1 MGSKRTGVREVDLKA
16 IDILLPEDEDA
27 KKPPK
32 PERCGY
38 GESLFMIA
46 QLITMIV
53 IGLVCT
59 YESTDDDG
67 QAGSATLPDYDEKTV
82 GDFSPAKDYVQ
93 RLYPVF

>member
-1 MGSKRTGVREVDLKA
+1 MGKRTGVREIDLKA
-16 IDILLPEDEDA
+16 INILMPEDEDG

-38 GESLFMIA
+38 GETLFMIA
-46 QLITMIV
+46 QLLTVIV
-53 IGLVCT
+53 IGLCCT
-59 YESTDDDG
+59 YESTDDDP
-67 QAGSATLPDYDEKTV
+67 GSATLPDYEENVV